1 VTYQWGTPILNV
13 DSLGFPV
20 VQQIGRSDPDFQI
33 GWLNNVAWRGFNL
46 HTQLHAQIGGNVYN
60 GTRQRMYQ
68 HERHGD
74 LDQAGKP
81 DELKKTIAYYQ
92 ALYNANENTS
102 PFVEDASYLK
112 LREVA
117 LQYRLNRQQLSK
129 IGLGRMA
136 ETVTIGL
143 IGRNLFTIT
152 GYSGFDPEVGSVLE
166 RRDTFAFPNPRTL
179 TFNFE
184 IAF

>member
-1 VTYQWGTPILNV
+1 MRIALLAMALNNPA
-13 DSLGFPV
+13 G
-20 VQQIGRSDPDFQI
+20 GRSPLGCHPCPRGQNPASQQHAETGEDHARNGRGVGPFAENGDGKQCRPNGNQRSESRSLRSSQAPDSFAV
-33 GWLNNVAWRGFNL
+33 GYERYEVG
-46 HTQLHAQIGGNVYN
+46 
-60 GTRQRMYQ
+60 Q
-68 HERHGD
+68 H
-74 LDQAGKP
+74 
-81 DELKKTIAYYQ
+81 
-92 ALYNANENTS
+92 
-102 PFVEDASYLK
+102 
-112 LREVA
+112 A